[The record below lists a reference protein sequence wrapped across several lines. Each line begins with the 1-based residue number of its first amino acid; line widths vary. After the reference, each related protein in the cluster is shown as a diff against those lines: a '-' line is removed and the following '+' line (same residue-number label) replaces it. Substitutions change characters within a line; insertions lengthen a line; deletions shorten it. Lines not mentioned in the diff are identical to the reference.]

1 MFTENSYFY
10 LQPNKYI
17 FPGAEVVEEMEDED
31 DRSSSVADLSEV
43 DSDEA
48 TEPWANQPW
57 STTTALG
64 LSTCVKVC

>member
-1 MFTENSYFY
+1 MIFTENSYFY

-17 FPGAEVVEEMEDED
+17 FPGAEVVEEIEDED

-48 TEPWANQPW
+48 TEPWANQP
-57 STTTALG
+57 
-64 LSTCVKVC
+64 